1 MKKNFVAVRS
11 AYYKHQKITKQ
22 VKYNNKIIEKCKD
35 GIPKSVVKTEIRDRS
50 YKSALAEFEHVLRTG
65 KTNSVNVFSQYSNQ
79 NVTVSPKD
87 SESPLDAY
95 YKCLDRYKKVTGKK
109 CRSDMNTLFEH
120 IVVLSESHCLNL
132 EKKLGNERAK
142 QAIVKCL
149 KDYANTYAEKYG
161 FTKLGFSLHYA
172 DEGHFDDDNK
182 FIRNVHAHVMFFN
195 YDFKNKKSNLR
206 NLFKK
211 GIDPTTGKTHEL
223 NENFCDMQTIAA
235 KSFKRLKFKRG
246 VSKLITMDKYLPK
259 NKYLL
264 KQIKMKHKQYQKLVE
279 DIDNKKSQFLNY
291 FKKWLTAIFNKDK
304 ADIYANLTAELVM
317 DINDKE
323 IKQSITKTISNTEN
337 EFERSNSE
345 KLSDE
350 NSIIGIMK
358 NNNKKGIKK

>member
-22 VKYNNKIIEKCKD
+22 VKYNNKIIEKSTD
-35 GIPKSVVKTEIRDRS
+35 GTTKSVVKTEIRDRS

-65 KTNSVNVFSQYSNQ
+65 KTNSVNVFSQFSDQ
-79 NVTVSPKD
+79 NVTVSPKH

-95 YKCLDRYKKVTGKK
+95 YKCLDRYKKTTGKK

-120 IVVLSESHCLNL
+120 IVVLSSDHILNL

-142 QAIVKCL
+142 QEIVKCL
-149 KDYANTYAEKYG
+149 KNYANTYAEKYG
-161 FTKLGFSLHYA
+161 FTNLGFSLHYA
-172 DEGHFDDDNK
+172 DEGHFDDNNK
-182 FIRNVHAHVMFFN
+182 FVRNVHAHVMFFN

-206 NLFKK
+206 KLFKK
-211 GIDPTTGKTHEL
+211 GIDPATGKTHEL

-235 KSFKRLKFKRG
+235 KSFKRLKFRRG

-264 KQIKMKHKQYQKLVE
+264 KQLKMKREQYKNLVE
-279 DIDNKKSQFLNY
+279 DIDDKKSQFLNY
-291 FKKWLTAIFNKDK
+291 FKKWLTAIFNKGK
-304 ADIYANLTAELVM
+304 ADIYANLTAEMIM
-317 DINDKE
+317 DINDTE
-323 IKQSITKTISNTEN
+323 IKQSITQAISNTEN
-337 EFERSNSE
+337 EFKRSNGE
-345 KLSDE
+345 TLADE

-358 NNNKKGIKK
+358 KNNKKGVIK

>member
-22 VKYNNKIIEKCKD
+22 VKYNNKIAEK
-35 GIPKSVVKTEIRDRS
+35 KSNGTTNTVVKTEIRDRS
-50 YKSALAEFEHVLRTG
+50 YKSALAEFEHVLRTD

-79 NVTVSPKD
+79 NVTVSPKH

-120 IVVLSESHCLNL
+120 VVVLSESHCLNL
-132 EKKLGNERAK
+132 EKKLGNKRAK

-161 FTKLGFSLHYA
+161 FTNLGFSLHYA
-172 DEGHFDDDNK
+172 DEGHFDENNK

-211 GIDPTTGKTHEL
+211 GIDPATGKTHEL
-223 NENFCDMQTIAA
+223 NENFCDMQNIAA
-235 KSFKRLKFKRG
+235 KAFKSLKFRRG

-264 KQIKMKHKQYQKLVE
+264 KQLKMKREQYKNLVE
-279 DIDNKKSQFLNY
+279 DVDDKKDQFLNY
-291 FKKWLTAIFNKDK
+291 FKKWLTAIFNKSK
-304 ADIYANLTAELVM
+304 ADIYANLTAEMVM
-317 DINDKE
+317 DINDTE
-323 IKQSITKTISNTEN
+323 IKQSISQAISNTEN
-337 EFERSNSE
+337 EFERANGE
-345 KLSDE
+345 RLTDE
-350 NSIIGIMK
+350 NSITGIMK
-358 NNNKKGIKK
+358 NNNKKGVRR